1 MTRDVTR
8 EVRPRSCSGLRGRC
22 PTMASMTSKAPAA
35 QAAELP
41 EPPLS
46 LRERKKR
53 RTREAIRRE
62 AYRLFREQ
70 GYDATTVD
78 QIADAAEV
86 SPSTFFR
93 YFPTKEDVVV
103 TDEYDPMIMQ
113 VLRGMPPETPLV
125 ETVRQAVL
133 GPLRAMMEVGR
144 AEMTLRMRLTV
155 TEPAIQARSYHQQR
169 ETMRMMAEVFA
180 ERTGRAPDAP
190 EPRFAAAAIVAVLN
204 EAMLVWAEDGF
215 VRDPVD
221 VVDESLGFLASGLD
235 AM

>member
-1 MTRDVTR
+1 
-8 EVRPRSCSGLRGRC
+8 
-22 PTMASMTSKAPAA
+22 MASMTSKAGLPQPSA
-35 QAAELP
+35 LP
-41 EPPLS
+41 EPPLG

-93 YFPTKEDVVV
+93 YFPTKEDVVL
-103 TDEYDPMIMQ
+103 TDEYDPVIMQ
-113 VLRGMPPETPLV
+113 ALRDVPLGTPIV
-125 ETVRQAVL
+125 ETVRRAVL
-133 GPLRAMMEVGR
+133 GPLRTLMGEGR
-144 AEMTLRMRLTV
+144 AEMKMRMRLTV
-155 TEPAIQARSYHQQR
+155 AEPAVQARSYHQQR

-180 ERTGRAPDAP
+180 ARSGRDPDDL
-190 EPRFAAAAIVAVLN
+190 EPRYAAAAVVGVLN
-204 EAMLVWAEDGF
+204 ESMLLWAENDF

-221 VVDESLGFLASGLD
+221 VVDEALRFLASGLHT
-235 AM
+235 M